1 MSKPSKARPRLLI
14 IDANTVCREG
24 LTAIVGRDGRFEICN
39 YAYKGES
46 AAKLVN
52 EHRPDL
58 LLIEPF
64 GDGLEGVWLIKGLSE
79 EFQSTRIIA
88 VSQRPEEVFAERILR
103 AGANGYWMKNGGET
117 ELISC
122 IETVISGQIYVSS
135 RVALYAVHRLVAG
148 QRPRSNLVGGLTDR
162 ELHVFGLIGNGMGP
176 GRIAGDLNLS
186 RKTIETYQERIKLKL
201 GYGDASQL
209 RAGARR
215 WVESIGA

>member
-1 MSKPSKARPRLLI
+1 MSKPPKARPRLLV

-24 LTAIVGRDGRFEICN
+24 LTAIVGRDGRFEICK
-39 YAYKGES
+39 YTYKGES

-52 EHRPDL
+52 QHRPDL

-103 AGANGYWMKNGGET
+103 AGASGYWMKNGGET

-122 IETVISGQIYVSS
+122 IETVLSGQIYVSS

-148 QRPRSNLVGGLTDR
+148 ERSRSNLVGGLTDR

-201 GYGDASQL
+201 GYGDAGQL

>member
-1 MSKPSKARPRLLI
+1 MSKPSKARPRLLV

-24 LTAIVGRDGRFEICN
+24 LTAIAGRDNRFEICK
-39 YAYKGES
+39 YTYKGES

-52 EHRPDL
+52 QHRPDL

-103 AGANGYWMKNGGET
+103 AGASGYWMKNGGET
-117 ELISC
+117 ELLSC
-122 IETVISGQIYVSS
+122 IETVLSGQIYVSS

-148 QRPRSNLVGGLTDR
+148 RHPRSNLVGGLTDR

-201 GYGDASQL
+201 GYGDAFQL
-209 RAGARR
+209 RVGARR

>member
-1 MSKPSKARPRLLI
+1 MSKPSKDRPRLLV

-24 LTAIVGRDGRFEICN
+24 LTAIVGRDGRFEICT
-39 YAYKGES
+39 YTYKGES
-46 AAKLVN
+46 AAKLVSQ
-52 EHRPDL
+52 HRPDL

-103 AGANGYWMKNGGET
+103 AGASGYWMKNGGET

-122 IETVISGQIYVSS
+122 IETVLSGQIYVSS

-148 QRPRSNLVGGLTDR
+148 EHARSNLVGGLTDR

-201 GYGDASQL
+201 GYGDACQL
-209 RAGARR
+209 RVGARR

>member
-1 MSKPSKARPRLLI
+1 MSKPSKSRPRLLV
-14 IDANTVCREG
+14 IDANAVFREG
-24 LTAIVGRDGRFEICN
+24 LTAIVGRDGRFEVCK
-39 YAYKGES
+39 YTYEGES

-52 EHRPDL
+52 QHRPDL

-64 GDGLEGVWLIKGLSE
+64 GDGVDGVWLIKGLSE
-79 EFQSTRIIA
+79 EFRSTRIIA

-103 AGANGYWMKNGGET
+103 AGASGYWMKNGGET

-122 IETVISGQIYVSS
+122 IETVLSGQIYVSS

-148 QRPRSNLVGGLTDR
+148 QRRSNLVGGLTDR

-201 GYGDASQL
+201 GYNDASQL